1 MLSWKTRP
9 HPPRGNP
16 LPSPSRL
23 ECDSDA
29 YILYPLLSI
38 SPIGETLTRVEIRIH
53 TNVVPY
59 VIHILRCAM
68 FLLTQGSDSEVTV
81 QQSARDGY
89 SVTVKRKDDG
99 NVPQYRTQLSLVE
112 AAQYCANLR
121 NDGVKVPARFVID
134 FLQMALDS
142 VVTVVE
148 AGATE

>member
-1 MLSWKTRP
+1 
-9 HPPRGNP
+9 
-16 LPSPSRL
+16 
-23 ECDSDA
+23 
-29 YILYPLLSI
+29 
-38 SPIGETLTRVEIRIH
+38 
-53 TNVVPY
+53 
-59 VIHILRCAM
+59 M

>member
-1 MLSWKTRP
+1 
-9 HPPRGNP
+9 
-16 LPSPSRL
+16 
-23 ECDSDA
+23 
-29 YILYPLLSI
+29 
-38 SPIGETLTRVEIRIH
+38 
-53 TNVVPY
+53 
-59 VIHILRCAM
+59 M
-68 FLLTQGSDSEVTV
+68 FLLTHGSDSEVTV
-81 QQSARDGY
+81 QQSAREGY

-148 AGATE
+148 AGAAE

>member
-1 MLSWKTRP
+1 
-9 HPPRGNP
+9 
-16 LPSPSRL
+16 
-23 ECDSDA
+23 
-29 YILYPLLSI
+29 
-38 SPIGETLTRVEIRIH
+38 
-53 TNVVPY
+53 
-59 VIHILRCAM
+59 M

-89 SVTVKRKDDG
+89 SVTVKRKDEG

-148 AGATE
+148 AGAAE

>member
-1 MLSWKTRP
+1 
-9 HPPRGNP
+9 
-16 LPSPSRL
+16 
-23 ECDSDA
+23 
-29 YILYPLLSI
+29 
-38 SPIGETLTRVEIRIH
+38 
-53 TNVVPY
+53 
-59 VIHILRCAM
+59 M

-81 QQSARDGY
+81 QQSAREGY

-148 AGATE
+148 AGAAE

>member
-1 MLSWKTRP
+1 
-9 HPPRGNP
+9 
-16 LPSPSRL
+16 
-23 ECDSDA
+23 
-29 YILYPLLSI
+29 
-38 SPIGETLTRVEIRIH
+38 
-53 TNVVPY
+53 
-59 VIHILRCAM
+59 M

-81 QQSARDGY
+81 QQSAREGY

-99 NVPQYRTQLSLVE
+99 NVPQFRTQLSLVE

-148 AGATE
+148 AGAAE